1 MQYREYDP
9 NEPMYRSSYAV
20 MTVVTRV
27 RSLLAGAGEPGFTI
41 AVENHVRGMH
51 FQAFQILWESH
62 VIQILGSANAS
73 ISANDPEAR
82 EIFLIAVSAALSY
95 KTEL

>member
-9 NEPMYRSSYAV
+9 
-20 MTVVTRV
+20 
-27 RSLLAGAGEPGFTI
+27 
-41 AVENHVRGMH
+41 
-51 FQAFQILWESH
+51 
-62 VIQILGSANAS
+62 
-73 ISANDPEAR
+73 NDPEAR